1 VPGDALGGY
10 AYRGGTTQP
19 LGHCEEAATW
29 LNRAKNHWEKFS
41 RGDCWRHY
49 KGDKRPG
56 SLSKKTDQL
65 VRDFESK
72 TINLLST
79 LKRYV
84 LEGQMTPDEA
94 IQALQRILPHIQR
107 YGQRLLQQIAG
118 LINELS
124 ALATRFAKRAGG
136 VALRK
141 VPGVNVIVFI
151 YDWYSGGIGHAFN
164 ELLWPV
170 SALWNRE

>member
-1 VPGDALGGY
+1 MPLLGLPAGC
-10 AYRGGTTQP
+10 GTP
-19 LGHCEEAATW
+19 LRNRA
-29 LNRAKNHWEKFS
+29 RAKNHWEKFS

-49 KGDKRPG
+49 KGNKLPG
-56 SLSKKTDQL
+56 SLSKRTDQL

-79 LKRYV
+79 LKTYV
-84 LEGQMTPDEA
+84 QKGQMTPDEA
-94 IQALQRILPHIQR
+94 IQALQRILPHIRR
-107 YGQRLLQQIAG
+107 YGQRLLQQIAE
-118 LINELS
+118 LIKELS
-124 ALATRFAKRAGG
+124 SLAARFATRFAKRAVG

-141 VPGVNVIVFI
+141 VPGVNAILFI
-151 YDWYSGGIGHAFN
+151 YDWYSGGIEHASN